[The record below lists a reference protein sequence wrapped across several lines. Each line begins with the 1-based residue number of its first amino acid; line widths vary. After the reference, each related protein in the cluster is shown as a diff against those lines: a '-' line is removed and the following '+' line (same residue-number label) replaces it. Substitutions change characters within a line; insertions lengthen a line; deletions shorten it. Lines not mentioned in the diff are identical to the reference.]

1 MTECNRCGDCCRA
14 VGLLW
19 SQEFVR
25 DHPELFA
32 ERFRRWVVEELVPIP
47 ARPRLFE
54 LLPAI
59 RRLEEEDPA
68 GLVARHFLECTN
80 FDAQSNLCRA
90 HDTRPDTC
98 AGFPWY
104 GEAPR
109 FDLLRPYPR
118 CSFHAD
124 VEALELHLS
133 RGQD

>member
-1 MTECNRCGDCCRA
+1 MTECSRCGDCCRA
-14 VGLLW
+14 VGLIW

-25 DHPELFA
+25 DHPDLFG
-32 ERFRRWVVEELVPIP
+32 ERFRRWVVEELRPIS
-47 ARPRLFE
+47 APRVFQ
-54 LLPAI
+54 LLPAMAE
-59 RRLEEEDPA
+59 LDVEDPA
-68 GLVARHFLECTN
+68 GLRGRHFFECTN
-80 FDAQSNLCRA
+80 FDAENNLCLA

-124 VEALELHLS
+124 VGALELHIT
-133 RGQD
+133 RGSD